1 MKHLDFSELTIG
13 DINNLIGKARQN
25 NAKYGVENNN
35 ETALAGLVLILKT
48 YAESKV
54 KKGQEYEADFGKS
67 KSFGPLVYIKGKKGQ
82 ATLNGIE
89 FDGEFTAIGFTTEDL
104 LFFCAA

>member
-1 MKHLDFSELTIG
+1 MKHLDFTELTIG

-35 ETALAGLVLILKT
+35 VTTLAGLVVILKT

-54 KKGQEYEADFGKS
+54 KNGQEYEADFGKS

-82 ATLNGIE
+82 ANLNGIE
-89 FDGEFTAIGFTTEDL
+89 FDGEFTTIGFTASEL
-104 LFFCAA
+104 AALCA